1 MADRENHTVRTRVSR
16 RQRLIDV
23 GIELFGNRSYEE
35 ISIDDIAEAADVSK
49 GLLYYYFPTKHDFYA
64 SVVQYATEQLL
75 EETQPD
81 LDLEPIERL
90 HVSLNAYFT
99 YVKRHAKAYVAL
111 LRGGVGVDP
120 EVASIVDS
128 VRQTYAQLLLQ
139 NIPGDIALTPIQ
151 TLAISGWIGFVEA
164 ISIAWLEQQNVAQE
178 ELCELAISALTE
190 VVLKQPVGA
199 PLVDTQED
207 A

>member
-1 MADRENHTVRTRVSR
+1 MVRTRVSR

-81 LDLEPIERL
+81 PDLEPIERL
-90 HVSLNAYFT
+90 RVSLHAYFS

-139 NIPGDIALTPIQ
+139 NIPGDLALTPVQ
-151 TLAISGWIGFVEA
+151 TLAIRGWIGFVEA
-164 ISIAWLEQQNVAQE
+164 ISVAWLEQRNATQE
-178 ELCELAISALTE
+178 ELCELAISALTMIIM
-190 VVLKQPVGA
+190 QPSEHA
-199 PLVDTQED
+199 PVTSVQGDV
-207 A
+207 